1 MSVIEFHN
9 VSKKFTRH
17 AGQMLLRNHLTR
29 FFTRQKEMPFFAL
42 KHVSFSVERGE
53 SLAVIG
59 SNGAGKS
66 TLLGLVAGIS
76 QPDEGTVTVN
86 GQVAALLELGSGF
99 HPDLTGRE
107 NVRLNAALLGLSR
120 RQTAEAFERIVEFSG
135 IREFIDE
142 PLRTYSTGM
151 MMRLAFSVA
160 INRDPE
166 ILLVDE
172 VLAVGD
178 AAFQAKCI
186 EKIHEFRNAGKTLL
200 CVSHTTHGPA
210 VMRPGHLAR
219 PWRVDSE
226 WPGGAMYWKHMRGGR
241 PHLRNVRKAWPE
253 TPHRCVGQSRNCRSC
268 CAARMLRRPGRN
280 CWRSQ
285 AFWKRPFRTSK
296 PARSRR
302 SGITPSWSGG
312 CWISKIAASC
322 ARCSGPAG
330 SWGTGKGAW
339 ANYSCILLCIRSI

>member
-1 MSVIEFHN
+1 MSVIECRN

-29 FFTRQKEMPFFAL
+29 FFTRQKDDPFVAL
-42 KHVSFSVERGE
+42 KHVSFTLERGE

-66 TLLGLVAGIS
+66 TLLSLVAGIS
-76 QPDEGTVTVN
+76 QPDEGTLAVN
-86 GQVAALLELGSGF
+86 GQVTALLELGSGF
-99 HPDLTGRE
+99 HPSLTGRE

-120 RQTAEAFERIVEFSG
+120 RQTAEAFERIVDFSG

-160 INRDPE
+160 INRDPD

-178 AAFQAKCI
+178 AAFQGKCI

-200 CVSHTTHGPA
+200 CVSHTTMIHKLCDRAIWLDHGELILTGAVGEVLEAYAGRRTAPA
-210 VMRPGHLAR
+210 
-219 PWRVDSE
+219 
-226 WPGGAMYWKHMRGGR
+226 
-241 PHLRNVRKAWPE
+241 
-253 TPHRCVGQSRNCRSC
+253 
-268 CAARMLRRPGRN
+268 
-280 CWRSQ
+280 
-285 AFWKRPFRTSK
+285 
-296 PARSRR
+296 
-302 SGITPSWSGG
+302 
-312 CWISKIAASC
+312 
-322 ARCSGPAG
+322 
-330 SWGTGKGAW
+330 
-339 ANYSCILLCIRSI
+339 